1 MNGPARINGGAP
13 FDPASEYR
21 GDDPSYLLPLQER
34 AFRSRCEARLLLYRS
49 GDMTWEETG
58 FPDELMPLEWG
69 DFDEA
74 LPSDSILEIAVGP
87 VERLDNL
94 LADAGPEAA
103 ERYPS
108 IRALL
113 LDLDDDEFRT
123 LAHDL
128 HADRPDHAAW
138 TDDEIKN
145 LARIRWRY
153 RHG

>member
-1 MNGPARINGGAP
+1 MNGPVRINGGAP
-13 FDPASEYR
+13 LDPPTGS
-21 GDDPSYLLPLQER
+21 GDDPAYLLPLHER
-34 AFRSRCEARLLLYRS
+34 AFRARCEARLMLYQS

-58 FPDELMPLEWG
+58 FPDELMPADW
-69 DFDEA
+69 FDI
-74 LPSDSILEIAVGP
+74 LDLQHDSVLEIAIGP
-87 VERLDNL
+87 VEQLDNM
-94 LADAGPEAA
+94 LARVGPEAA

-113 LDLDDDEFRT
+113 IDLNDDEFKT

-138 TDDEIKN
+138 TCDEIKE
-145 LARIRWRY
+145 LARIRRRH